1 MEQTERIDPSD
12 LNLTEKLVNINRV
25 SKVVKR
31 GRQLR
36 FSALVVVGD
45 GAGYVGAG
53 LGKARAV
60 PAAIS
65 KASVVARRN
74 IIRVP
79 LLADGTIPH
88 DVISTFGAAKVM
100 LKPASPGTGIIAGGG
115 VRATLEVAGVKDV
128 ITKSLGSSNPINVVK
143 ATVLALSQLKD
154 RKEELAKRGFKAA
167 EGDMKSRD

>member
-1 MEQTERIDPSD
+1 MEQTERIDPKD

-25 SKVVKR
+25 AKVVKR

-60 PAAIS
+60 PTAIS

-74 IIRVP
+74 LIKVP
-79 LLADGTIPH
+79 LVDNTIPH
-88 DVISTFGAAKVM
+88 EITSTFGAAKVM
-100 LKPASPGTGIIAGGG
+100 LKPASSGTGIIAGGG

-143 ATVLALSQLKD
+143 ATVLALSQLKN
-154 RKEELAKRGFKAA
+154 RQEELIKRGLKAA